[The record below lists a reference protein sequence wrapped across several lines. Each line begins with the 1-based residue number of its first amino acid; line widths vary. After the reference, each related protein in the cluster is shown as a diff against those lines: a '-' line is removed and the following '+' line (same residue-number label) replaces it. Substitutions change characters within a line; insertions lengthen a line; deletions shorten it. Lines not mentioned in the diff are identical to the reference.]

1 MGDHSTTLG
10 RVWREGR
17 ASGCYG
23 WSWASPELRGQ
34 ACYNLM
40 PVATG
45 RNLLF
50 RQNVLQDVLVIST
63 SPFPF
68 CFHLMLSACPDSLF
82 GLTELSTTG
91 KELGGQGGSQASDHS
106 PPAPTCC
113 RRRPAK
119 PGAICQGASGP
130 HSPPITDV
138 TLHLLLSRRPQE
150 EAFFPW
156 QRAINSERVCLCGQ
170 CHLPA

>member
-1 MGDHSTTLG
+1 MGDHSTLG
-10 RVWREGR
+10 RVWSEGR

-40 PVATG
+40 PMATG

-50 RQNVLQDVLVIST
+50 RQNVQIT
-63 SPFPF
+63 FPF

-106 PPAPTCC
+106 PQPLSMLLPQTCQAW
-113 RRRPAK
+113 R
-119 PGAICQGASGP
+119 
-130 HSPPITDV
+130 H
-138 TLHLLLSRRPQE
+138 LSRCKWAAQSSHYRRHTPPP
-150 EAFFPW
+150 AFQTPHKRRLSFLW
-156 QRAINSERVCLCGQ
+156 QRAINSERVCLCGR